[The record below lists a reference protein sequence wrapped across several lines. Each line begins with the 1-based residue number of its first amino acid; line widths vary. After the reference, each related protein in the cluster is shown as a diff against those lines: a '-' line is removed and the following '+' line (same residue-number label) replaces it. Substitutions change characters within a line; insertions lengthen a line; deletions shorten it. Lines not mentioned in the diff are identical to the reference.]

1 METELT
7 KKMKK
12 CTHTYKPLMPTKM
25 RTIRYADEVVTPSGI
40 VDSIRFEDYVEK
52 NLSVCRKLE
61 KGEPCKDGY
70 NSYGNHCSG
79 CMYPHREYE
88 IGMCITCFE
97 CKITLSD
104 FKSKNGHNFHGNRNY
119 YVVPKEL
126 ISKIEDLV
134 PDGIG
139 ILSFSKDSLRLYKE
153 CEFREVDEKLKTELL
168 YNAMKKWCDG
178 AQKFEEE

>member
-7 KKMKK
+7 KKIKK
-12 CTHTYKPLMPTKM
+12 CTHFFKPLLPTKM
-25 RTIRYADEVVTPSGI
+25 RTIRYADEVTTPTGI
-40 VDSIRFEDYVEK
+40 VDSIRFEDYIE
-52 NLSVCRKLE
+52 NDLSVCRKIKSGE
-61 KGEPCKDGY
+61 ECKKGYD
-70 NSYGNHCSG
+70 SYGQHCSG

-104 FKSKNGHNFHGNRNY
+104 FKSNNGHNFHGNKNY

-126 ISKIEDLV
+126 IKQIEKLV
-134 PDGIG
+134 PKDIG
-139 ILSFSKDSLRLYKE
+139 ILSYNNGSLRVYKE
-153 CEFREVDEKLKTELL
+153 CEFKKVDDKLKIELL

-178 AQKFEEE
+178 KQTLD